1 MKTKTE
7 HRLSNN
13 FQIDISIDKDLQN
26 IKFSISKEE
35 IMLYML
41 NIMFFISDFIA
52 FVLHFFNYLR
62 LE

>member
-1 MKTKTE
+1 METKTE

-41 NIMFFISDFIA
+41 NIMFFKSDFIA